1 MTSTPASIHLG
12 DFNGIPAWR
21 IDTSAV
27 RAAVSVQGGQ
37 LLAWQPAGF
46 DEVLWC
52 SPTTRRPPQ
61 AIRGGVP
68 VCWPYFGRDGQPA
81 DAPQH
86 GHARISAWQFV
97 DAVEEDDAVV
107 LDLALPPDPRTP
119 LRLRQRLR
127 IGAVL
132 EQTLITTHDGD
143 ADIAFTQALHSYFAV
158 GDVRQVSVSGVDG
171 LRYADKF
178 DGNEHA
184 QAGDWR
190 LDEPR
195 DPGRSD
201 RIYAD
206 AGARFTLTDPVGRRR
221 IALETRGS
229 RSLVIWNPGEAGT
242 AAIADLPAQG
252 WREFLCVETANAGA
266 DVVRLAPGAEHRL
279 GQRLS
284 VSPL

>member
-1 MTSTPASIHLG
+1 MTSTSASVRSG
-12 DFNGIPAWR
+12 DFNGIPAWC
-21 IDTSAV
+21 IDTPAA
-27 RAAVSVQGGQ
+27 RAAISVHGGQ
-37 LLAWQPAGF
+37 LLAWRPTGF

-52 SPTTRRPPQ
+52 SPTSRRPPQ

-86 GHARISAWQFV
+86 GHARIAAWQFV
-97 DAVEEDDAVV
+97 DAMEEEDAVV

-127 IGAVL
+127 IGAAL
-132 EQTLITTHDGD
+132 EQTLITTHAGD
-143 ADIAFTQALHSYFAV
+143 AGIAFTQALHSYFAV
-158 GDVRQVSVSGVDG
+158 GDVEQVSVSGVDG
-171 LRYADKF
+171 LRYADKLE
-178 DGNEHA
+178 GGRHA

-201 RIYAD
+201 RIYED
-206 AGARFTLTDPVGRRR
+206 AGSRFVLTDPVGWRR
-221 IALETRGS
+221 ITVETRGS
-229 RSLVIWNPGEAGT
+229 RSLVIWNPGEAGA
-242 AAIADLPAQG
+242 AAIADMPPRG
-252 WREFLCVETANAGA
+252 WREFLCVETANAGE
-266 DVVRLAPGAEHRL
+266 DVVRLVPGAEHRL

>member
-1 MTSTPASIHLG
+1 MTSTSASVRSG
-12 DFNGIPAWR
+12 DFNGIPAWC
-21 IDTSAV
+21 IDTPAA
-27 RAAVSVQGGQ
+27 RAAVSVHGGQ
-37 LLAWQPAGF
+37 LLAWRPTGF

-52 SPTTRRPPQ
+52 SPTSRRPPQ

-86 GHARISAWQFV
+86 GHARITAWQFV
-97 DAVEEDDAVV
+97 DAMEEEEAVV

-127 IGAVL
+127 IGAAL
-132 EQTLITTHDGD
+132 EQTLITTHAGD
-143 ADIAFTQALHSYFAV
+143 AGIAFTQALHSYFAV
-158 GDVRQVSVSGVDG
+158 GDVEQVSVSGVDG
-171 LRYADKF
+171 LRYADKLE
-178 DGNEHA
+178 GGRHA

-201 RIYAD
+201 RIYED
-206 AGARFTLTDPVGRRR
+206 AGSRFVLTDPVGRCR
-221 IALETRGS
+221 ITVETRGS
-229 RSLVIWNPGEAGT
+229 RSLVIWNPGEAGA
-242 AAIADLPAQG
+242 AAIADMPPRG
-252 WREFLCVETANAGA
+252 WREFLCVETANAGE
-266 DVVRLAPGAEHRL
+266 DVVRLVPGAEHRL

>member
-1 MTSTPASIHLG
+1 MTSTSAFVKPG

-21 IDTSAV
+21 IDTPNV
-27 RAAVSVQGGQ
+27 RAAISVHGGQ
-37 LLAWQPAGF
+37 LLGWQPAGF

-52 SPTTRRPPQ
+52 SSTTRRPPQ

-68 VCWPYFGRDGQPA
+68 VCWPYFGRDGQSA
-81 DAPQH
+81 EAPQH
-86 GHARISAWQFV
+86 GHARISTWQFV

-132 EQTLITTHDGD
+132 EQTLITTHAGT
-143 ADIAFTQALHSYFAV
+143 AGIAFTQALHSYFAV
-158 GDVRQVSVSGVDG
+158 GDARQVSVSGVDG

-178 DGNEHA
+178 DGNEHV
-184 QAGDWR
+184 QAGDWH

-201 RIYAD
+201 RIYED
-206 AGARFTLTDPVGRRR
+206 AGARFVLTDPVGRRR
-221 IALETRGS
+221 ITLETRGS
-229 RSLVIWNPGEAGT
+229 RSLVIWNPGEAGA
-242 AAIADLPAQG
+242 AAIADLPARG

>member
-1 MTSTPASIHLG
+1 MTSTAHSVQLG
-12 DFNGIPAWR
+12 DFNGIPAWK
-21 IDTSAV
+21 IDTPAA
-27 RAAVSVQGGQ
+27 RAAVSVHGGQ

-52 SPTTRRPPQ
+52 SPTTHRPPQ

-127 IGAVL
+127 IGATL
-132 EQTLITTHDGD
+132 EQTLTTANPGSGP
-143 ADIAFTQALHSYFAV
+143 ASLTQALHSYFAV
-158 GDVRQVSVSGVDG
+158 GDARQVSVSGVDG
-171 LRYADKF
+171 LRYADKL
-178 DGNEHA
+178 DGNEYV

-206 AGARFTLTDPVGRRR
+206 AGSRFVLTDPVGRRR
-221 IALETRGS
+221 IRLETRGS
-229 RSLVIWNPGEAGT
+229 RALVIWNPGEAGA
-242 AAIADLPAQG
+242 AAIADLPPQG
-252 WREFLCVETANAGA
+252 WRAFLCVETANAGT

>member
-27 RAAVSVQGGQ
+27 RAAVSVHGGQ
-37 LLAWQPAGF
+37 LLTWQPAGF

-132 EQTLITTHDGD
+132 EQTLIATHDGD

>member
-12 DFNGIPAWR
+12 DFNDIPAWR

-27 RAAVSVQGGQ
+27 CAAVSVHGGQ

-132 EQTLITTHDGD
+132 EQTLITRHAGD

>member
-1 MTSTPASIHLG
+1 MTSTSASVRSG
-12 DFNGIPAWR
+12 DFNGIPAWC
-21 IDTSAV
+21 IDTPAA
-27 RAAVSVQGGQ
+27 RAAVSVHGGQ
-37 LLAWQPAGF
+37 LLAWRPTGF

-52 SPTTRRPPQ
+52 SPTSRRPPQ

-86 GHARISAWQFV
+86 GHARITAWQFV
-97 DAVEEDDAVV
+97 DAMEEEDAVV

-127 IGAVL
+127 IGAAL
-132 EQTLITTHDGD
+132 EQTLITTHAGD
-143 ADIAFTQALHSYFAV
+143 AGIAFTQALHSYFAV
-158 GDVRQVSVSGVDG
+158 SDVEQVSVSGVDG
-171 LRYADKF
+171 LRYVDKLE
-178 DGNEHA
+178 GGRHA

-201 RIYAD
+201 RIYED
-206 AGARFTLTDPVGRRR
+206 AGSRFVLTDPVGQRR
-221 IALETRGS
+221 ITVETRGS
-229 RSLVIWNPGEAGT
+229 RSLVIWNPGEAGA
-242 AAIADLPAQG
+242 AAIADMPPRG
-252 WREFLCVETANAGA
+252 WREFLCVETANAGE
-266 DVVRLAPGAEHRL
+266 DVVRLVPGAEHRL

>member
-1 MTSTPASIHLG
+1 MTSTSASVRSG
-12 DFNGIPAWR
+12 DFNGIPAWC
-21 IDTSAV
+21 IDTPAA
-27 RAAVSVQGGQ
+27 RAAISVHGGQ
-37 LLAWQPAGF
+37 LLAWRPTGF

-52 SPTTRRPPQ
+52 SPTSRRPPQ

-86 GHARISAWQFV
+86 GHARITAWQFV
-97 DAVEEDDAVV
+97 DAMEEEDAVV

-127 IGAVL
+127 IGAAL
-132 EQTLITTHDGD
+132 EQTLITTHAGD
-143 ADIAFTQALHSYFAV
+143 AGIAFTQALHSYFAV
-158 GDVRQVSVSGVDG
+158 GDVEQVSVSGVDG
-171 LRYADKF
+171 LRYADKLE
-178 DGNEHA
+178 GGRHA

-201 RIYAD
+201 CIYED
-206 AGARFTLTDPVGRRR
+206 AGSRFVLTDPVGRRR
-221 IALETRGS
+221 ITVETRGS
-229 RSLVIWNPGEAGT
+229 RSLVIWNPGEAGA
-242 AAIADLPAQG
+242 AAIADMPPRG
-252 WREFLCVETANAGA
+252 WREFLCVETANAGE
-266 DVVRLAPGAEHRL
+266 DVVRLVPGAEHRL